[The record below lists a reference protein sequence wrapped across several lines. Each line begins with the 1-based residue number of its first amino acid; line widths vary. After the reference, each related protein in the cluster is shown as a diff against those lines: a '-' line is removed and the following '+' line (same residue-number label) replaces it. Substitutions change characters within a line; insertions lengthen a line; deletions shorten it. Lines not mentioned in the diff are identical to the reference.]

1 MMSDEQSSTGNLMHV
16 RKSLFALSIALIL
29 AAGLSGCAVF
39 QKCSPENCAM
49 DAQINSEVASTFAEH
64 RELGAP
70 AALHIQTINGVVY
83 LSGTVDTEFEIRN
96 AESIAR
102 RVSNVKDVVNNLNS
116 RSNGR

>member
-1 MMSDEQSSTGNLMHV
+1 MMSDEPSSTGNLMHE
-16 RKSLFALSIALIL
+16 RKSLYALSIALIL

-49 DAQINSEVASTFAEH
+49 DAKINSEVASTLAEH
-64 RELGAP
+64 RELGPP
-70 AALHIQTINGVVY
+70 AALNIQTINGVVY